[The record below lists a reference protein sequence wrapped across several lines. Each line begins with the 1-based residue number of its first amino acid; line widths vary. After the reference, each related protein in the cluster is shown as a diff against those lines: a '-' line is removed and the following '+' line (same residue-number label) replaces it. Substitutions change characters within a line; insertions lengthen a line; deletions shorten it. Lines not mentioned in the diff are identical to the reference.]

1 MILIWLEEAQRN
13 FLKNFFT
20 MIKKK
25 DKIELVF
32 QEEDKFFEGY
42 FSPKFLK
49 GKNKVYYIL
58 PVSKKKLD
66 RRIKIKL
73 KNCRKKN
80 IKNDYVIEIVN
91 VINKPLLF
99 KKIKYVRKKATI
111 VKRFKDTYKII
122 LLYKD

>member
-49 GKNKVYYIL
+49 GK
-58 PVSKKKLD
+58 
-66 RRIKIKL
+66 IKFIIFYRSL
-73 KNCRKKN
+73 RKS
-80 IKNDYVIEIVN
+80 
-91 VINKPLLF
+91 
-99 KKIKYVRKKATI
+99 
-111 VKRFKDTYKII
+111 
-122 LLYKD
+122 